1 MSCQTTTNSNY
12 VVSCAR
18 VCEKFNTAPIAEM
31 FFDTFLLIDVSTYYD
46 NGDDTNRLIKWEIYV
61 GEYLVYDFGYGLYND
76 PISEL
81 ANGSIYSVLNLGD
94 ENDDIISFLESLP
107 STIINSDVTLEV
119 KLTVKDNSGVES
131 ENIAATYKF
140 NKFQ

>member
-1 MSCQTTTNSNY
+1 
-12 VVSCAR
+12 
-18 VCEKFNTAPIAEM
+18 M

-81 ANGSIYSVLNLGD
+81 ANGSIYSVLNLAPFTFGL
-94 ENDDIISFLESLP
+94 F
-107 STIINSDVTLEV
+107 
-119 KLTVKDNSGVES
+119 
-131 ENIAATYKF
+131 
-140 NKFQ
+140 